1 MVEWLG
7 QWTSLVPGSA
17 LHPIAHCFVFSCH
30 KFNSQ
35 GVFVKAYWSALW
47 PVGIFVFAMFIY
59 NLYEL
64 ALRSPTV
71 VSDYYYHY
79 YCYYLNNSL
88 NLMITEMLL
97 KPSTA

>member
-35 GVFVKAYWSALW
+35 GVFVKNLLICPLASWDLCFCNVYLQ
-47 PVGIFVFAMFIY
+47 FV
-59 NLYEL
+59 
-64 ALRSPTV
+64 
-71 VSDYYYHY
+71 
-79 YCYYLNNSL
+79 
-88 NLMITEMLL
+88 
-97 KPSTA
+97 